1 MYEFD
6 AIGTHWWIE
15 RLDGSV
21 MTSENRARLDAVAE
35 QFDTRYSRFRDDS
48 LVMRLA
54 SEGQLDAVPEEM
66 IRMLEFSKQLY
77 MESNGAFNLTVG
89 GALHALGY
97 GSRRHAATVVE
108 SPWGAVSWHANSV
121 TVPTGCVLDFGG
133 FGKGWLI
140 ERFAKELQKEGVVTY
155 LINGGG
161 DIYVNASQPIEFALE
176 SPFDQGK
183 AIGTTR
189 IQKGALAGSSSIK
202 RSWNHRGKPYHHI
215 VDPAT
220 QESSDT
226 GVVASFVRADS
237 ALLADAVA
245 TIVILRPKL
254 VRRFERRY
262 NLKVILVPNHLP
274 AK

>member
-15 RLDGSV
+15 RLDGGV
-21 MTSENRARLDAVAE
+21 MTNEIRARLDAVAE

-97 GSRRHAATVVE
+97 GARRYASTVIE
-108 SPWGAVSWHANSV
+108 SPWDVVTWHSNSV
-121 TVPTGCVLDFGG
+121 SVPTGCVLDFGG

-140 ERFAKELQKEGVVTY
+140 ERFAKELQKMGVATY

-202 RSWNHRGKPYHHI
+202 RSWSHHGETHHHI

-245 TIVILRPKL
+245 TIVMLRPKL

-262 NLKVILVPNHLP
+262 NLKVILVPHYLP